1 LGDCL
6 RLTYAIT
13 PPNRATSLER
23 RQTLAAAQ
31 SARLSELPIDALLV
45 YDLQDEAVR
54 NQSPRPF
61 PFVPKVDA
69 LGYAFDDLNVGK
81 LPRVIYRT
89 VAEQD
94 EGSFRLW
101 LDRLQAEGGHA
112 ILVGSPSRDSCPSLT
127 LKQAFAL
134 CRAHSPT
141 LFWGG
146 VVIAERHQLSGA
158 EDVRICAKMQHGCRF
173 FVSQT
178 VWSTCATKQLLSD
191 LCVRAEVAGVAL
203 PPLLLTLSPCGSEQT
218 LLFQEW
224 LGVSV
229 PAAVK
234 RELRFAK
241 DMLSRSIE
249 LAVETFAE
257 VHDFASEQGITVGCN
272 VESVSSRAVEI
283 DASMELVRR
292 IDRLQC
298 RAAKADAASVGIRAA
313 E

>member
-1 LGDCL
+1 MGVCL

-54 NQSPRPF
+54 NHAPRPF

-69 LGYAFDDLNVGK
+69 LSYAFDDLSVGK

-89 VAEQD
+89 LADQD
-94 EGSFRLW
+94 EDSFRLW
-101 LDRLQAEGGHA
+101 LDRLQAKGGLSV
-112 ILVGSPSRDSCPSLT
+112 LVGSPSHDYCPAFT
-127 LKQAFAL
+127 LKRAFAL
-134 CRAHSPT
+134 CRAHAPGLS
-141 LFWGG
+141 FGG
-146 VVIAERHQLSGA
+146 VVIAERHQVSGS
-158 EDVRICAKMQHGCRF
+158 EDVRIQEKMQQGCRF

-178 VWSTCATKQLLSD
+178 VWSARATMRLLTD
-191 LCVRAEVAGVAL
+191 LCMRAEVTGAPV
-203 PPLLLTLSPCGSEQT
+203 PTLLMTLSPCGSEQT

-229 PAAVK
+229 PRAVK
-234 RELRFAK
+234 RELLLAK
-241 DMLSRSIE
+241 DMLNRSIE
-249 LAVETFAE
+249 LAVDTFAE
-257 VHDFASEQGITVGCN
+257 VKDFASELGITLGCN

-283 DASMELVRR
+283 DASIELVRR
-292 IDRLQC
+292 IDRLQG
-298 RAAKADAASVGIRAA
+298 RAAKPDAA